1 LKLVEAANRSE
12 VQMTAHS
19 RLTWLALTPEPERE
33 LPAAVACL
41 RGGSVASEHRR
52 VQRLIL
58 HGTARSWR
66 RYLREVCDLIRA
78 LPPQPAPA
86 CRCSALLAGEVLLEH
101 HRMLI
106 GLPVPGYRETEAD
119 RGFLAE
125 AVARLRSDR
134 DQGAAC

>member
-1 LKLVEAANRSE
+1 
-12 VQMTAHS
+12 MPAHS

-41 RGGSVASEHRR
+41 RGSGSVASEQRR
-52 VQRLIL
+52 VQALIL

-66 RYLREVCDLIRA
+66 RYLHEVCDLIRA
-78 LPPQPAPA
+78 LPQQPVPA
-86 CRCSALLAGEVLLEH
+86 RRCSALLAGEVLLEH

-106 GLPVPGYRETEAD
+106 GLPGPGYRETEAD
-119 RGFLAE
+119 RGFLAV
-125 AVARLRSDR
+125 AVARLRTEH

>member
-1 LKLVEAANRSE
+1 MTANR
-12 VQMTAHS
+12 

-41 RGGSVASEHRR
+41 RGGSVTSEHRR
-52 VQRLIL
+52 VQKLIL

-66 RYLREVCDLIRA
+66 RYLHEVCDLIRA
-78 LPPQPAPA
+78 LPQPAAPA

-106 GLPVPGYRETEAD
+106 GLPGPGYRETEAD
-119 RGFLAE
+119 RGFLTAT
-125 AVARLRSDR
+125 VARLRAELD
-134 DQGAAC
+134 GCVAC